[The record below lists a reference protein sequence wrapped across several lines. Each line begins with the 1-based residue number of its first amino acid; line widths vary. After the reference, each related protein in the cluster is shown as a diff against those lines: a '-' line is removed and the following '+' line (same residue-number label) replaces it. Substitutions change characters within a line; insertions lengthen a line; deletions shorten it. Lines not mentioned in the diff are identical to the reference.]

1 VIVGTGLM
9 GASFGLALRRRGLA
23 ERVIGLARRP
33 ETLRSALEIGAVDE
47 TAADIRSAL
56 PGADL
61 VVVATPVSAIVPIL
75 REVAN
80 FAEPNCLISDMG
92 SVKAPVVRSAEQFLP
107 PHLHFVGGH
116 PMCGS
121 EESGPLAAKA
131 DLYENA
137 VWVITPTERTHPDA
151 LNRMIDL
158 VRAVGAKPL
167 QLSPEEHDEAVAAAS
182 HLPHVVACALALA
195 VGKAAAENSTVADL
209 CAGGYRDTTRIAAG
223 NSEMWRDILIANA
236 PNILKQIET
245 ASEFLGRFRDA
256 VSSNDAEAVSRLLKE
271 AAEARRACFSE

>member
-1 VIVGTGLM
+1 MGTGLM
-9 GASFGLALRRRGLA
+9 GASFGLALRRRGLS

-33 ETLRSALEIGAVDE
+33 ETLRSALEVGAVDE

-56 PGADL
+56 PEADL

-75 REVAN
+75 REVADI
-80 FAEPNCLISDMG
+80 AEPHCLVSDMG
-92 SVKAPVVRSAEQFLP
+92 SVKAPIVRSAEQFLP
-107 PHLHFVGGH
+107 PHLRFVGGH

-137 VWVITPTERTHPDA
+137 VWVVTPTERTHPDA
-151 LNRMIDL
+151 LARMLEL
-158 VRAVGAKPL
+158 VQAVGAKPL
-167 QLSPEEHDEAVAAAS
+167 LLSPEEHDKAVAAAS

-195 VGKAAAENSTVADL
+195 VGKAVGEHPIVADL

-236 PNILKQIET
+236 ANILEQIEA
-245 ASEFLGRFRDA
+245 ASEFLSRFRDA
-256 VSSNDAEAVSRLLKE
+256 IGSNDAEAVSRLLKE
-271 AAEARRACFSE
+271 AAAARRACFSE